1 MNSENTNQEEQN
13 KMDLVEHAKNY
24 IETQKRNNEDATQE
38 GWFQLLI
45 KDDLVGGWN
54 EIIDSFKDAWEVAN
68 KMIDSMFGMNRD
80 EK

>member
-1 MNSENTNQEEQN
+1 MNSENTNQEELNQSN
-13 KMDLVEHAKNY
+13 LVEHAKSY
-24 IETQKRNNEDATQE
+24 IETQKQNNEDATQQ
-38 GWFQLLI
+38 GWFELLI